1 MLSRCDYAA
10 CGTVGSAGA
19 AAEVE
24 GETGVVPITCTTGVG
39 VGAGVGAGTGVGVGT
54 GFFLPRGTPG
64 FALICFA
71 MCHAARRSVR
81 PLSCFTTSALN
92 TLTTLR
98 AVVV

>member
-1 MLSRCDYAA
+1 MD
-10 CGTVGSAGA
+10 SAGA
-19 AAEVE
+19 AAEVD
-24 GETGVVPITCTTGVG
+24 GGTGVAPITCTTGVG
-39 VGAGVGAGTGVGVGT
+39 VGVGVGAGVGTGTGVGVGT

-64 FALICFA
+64 LALICFA
-71 MCHAARRSVR
+71 MCHAASRSVR

>member
-1 MLSRCDYAA
+1 MQVRVSVRE
-10 CGTVGSAGA
+10 
-19 AAEVE
+19 EVE
-24 GETGVVPITCTTGVG
+24 GGTGVAPTTCTDGVGVG

-64 FALICFA
+64 LALICFA